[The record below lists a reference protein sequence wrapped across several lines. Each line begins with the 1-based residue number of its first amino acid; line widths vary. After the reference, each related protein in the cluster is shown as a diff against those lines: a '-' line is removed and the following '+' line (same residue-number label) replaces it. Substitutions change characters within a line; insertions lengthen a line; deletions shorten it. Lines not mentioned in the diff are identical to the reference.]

1 MASRLFAALIGRR
14 EELPA
19 ALVARWPE
27 LGRARWRRGGLAPRV
42 GGWFL
47 GQSTVAAITLGRTI
61 FLAPREPFAPELLLH
76 EIRHVLQFEAGKA
89 FPILYVWESFRRGY
103 HRNRFE
109 VDARAFAAR
118 RVRESV

>member
-1 MASRLFAALIGRR
+1 MIGRR

-27 LGRARWRRGGLAPRV
+27 LGRARWRRGGLPPRV

-47 GQSTVAAITLGRTI
+47 GRATVSAITLGRTI
-61 FLAPREPFAPELLLH
+61 FLAPGEPFAPELLLH
-76 EIRHVLQFEAGKA
+76 EIRHVFQFEAGKA
-89 FPILYVWESFRRGY
+89 FPIRYVWESVCRGY

-118 RVRESV
+118 RTREPV